1 MRTALGPANNL
12 DAKAPSEEDKPAAEK
27 QSKYFLSVRRSLQES
42 PAWNP
47 SLWGMGQKMCL
58 KSGVSVDEV
67 IKQLDKINGNSSV
80 VPDGIQSRA
89 LKEFKDEIAKLL
101 TVLSLL

>member
-1 MRTALGPANNL
+1 MRAAPRPANNP
-12 DAKAPSEEDKPAAEK
+12 DARAPNKEVKSAVEK
-27 QSKYFLSVRRSLQES
+27 LSKCLSVEELTGV
-42 PAWNP
+42 P
-47 SLWGMGQKMCL
+47 SLEPFFMGDE
-58 KSGVSVDEV
+58 SENVSQCDVAVDEV

>member
-1 MRTALGPANNL
+1 MRAAPRPANNP
-12 DAKAPSEEDKPAAEK
+12 DARAPNKEDKSAVEK
-27 QSKYFLSVRRSLQES
+27 LSKCCLSVEELTGVPSPEPFFMGDES
-42 PAWNP
+42 EN
-47 SLWGMGQKMCL
+47 
-58 KSGVSVDEV
+58 VSQCDVAVDEV